1 MSAAPG
7 RPGPILRVTLSCLE
21 ELLRFISEMMIEIGS
36 KKQKDATIVS
46 IKGRMDALSSPDFER
61 HLEALMETGVKN
73 FILNLEELNYISSA
87 GLRSILIIAKKLKEK
102 EGRIS
107 LACLTKAVKE
117 IFVVSGFISLFP
129 IYDSLDLALSES

>member
-1 MSAAPG
+1 
-7 RPGPILRVTLSCLE
+7 
-21 ELLRFISEMMIEIGS
+21 MMIEISS

-46 IKGRMDALSSPDFER
+46 VKGRMDALSSPDLEK
-61 HLEALMETGVKN
+61 HLEALMETGVKIL
-73 FILNLEELNYISSA
+73 ILNLEELNYISSA

-107 LACLTKAVKE
+107 LVCLTQAVKE
-117 IFVVSGFISLFP
+117 IFVVSGFSSLFP